1 MLPQTKASPDSFNSL
16 QKLQRRQAN
25 FDREIALLLL
35 EVPFPL
41 WGQADTSFKIYFE
54 YLSITESAWYD
65 RKKMAYNSKLQ
76 NNKLYGQDSKGSLM
90 TVEILKKLN
99 QSVPK
104 KHRFR
109 LKKSANR
116 TKRPKIRRYT
126 TGFKISSTSL
136 SCNYGIVTEDVF
148 K

>member
-1 MLPQTKASPDSFNSL
+1 
-16 QKLQRRQAN
+16 
-25 FDREIALLLL
+25 
-35 EVPFPL
+35 
-41 WGQADTSFKIYFE
+41 
-54 YLSITESAWYD
+54 
-65 RKKMAYNSKLQ
+65 MAYNLKFQ
-76 NNKLYGQDSKGSLM
+76 NNKVYGQDIKVSLM
-90 TVEILKKLN
+90 AVENLKKLN

-109 LKKSANR
+109 LKKLVNR

-136 SCNYGIVTEDVF
+136 SCNYGIVTQDVF

>member
-1 MLPQTKASPDSFNSL
+1 
-16 QKLQRRQAN
+16 
-25 FDREIALLLL
+25 
-35 EVPFPL
+35 
-41 WGQADTSFKIYFE
+41 
-54 YLSITESAWYD
+54 
-65 RKKMAYNSKLQ
+65 MAYNLKLQ
-76 NNKLYGQDSKGSLM
+76 INKVYGQDSKGSLM
-90 TVEILKKLN
+90 AVENLKKLN